1 MINSGYWNVLGG
13 YQIDVVQV
21 MNILSVFLNASSGE
35 KKGIEQANAIRRLMS
50 ELQNQEIGMR
60 RPIGLSGGRHRTRT
74 MSGSSSR
81 SSSSTSSYA
90 TAKSSWSQADAVENW
105 RDNSPRCAFSEGRGI
120 FAKYEDP
127 LELELREKFKNGL
140 NLEANKK
147 IPFQPPY
154 RSSLADQDND
164 WRH

>member
-1 MINSGYWNVLGG
+1 MIHSGYWNVLGE

-21 MNILSVFLNASSGE
+21 MNILSVFLNATNGE
-35 KKGIEQANAIRRLMS
+35 KKGIEQANSINRLIS
-50 ELQNQEIGMR
+50 ELQNQEKSMR
-60 RPIGLSGGRHRTRT
+60 RPSGMPGVRHRTL
-74 MSGSSSR
+74 SGSSSR
-81 SSSSTSSYA
+81 SSSSSSSYA

-105 RDNSPRCAFSEGRGI
+105 RDNSPPPAFVEGSGI

-127 LELELREKFKNGL
+127 LELQLREKFKNGL
-140 NLEANKK
+140 NLGTNKK
-147 IPFQPPY
+147 PFQPPY